1 MRTILLAIPE
11 DLQSQVPLA
20 QIEALVPEGRVVM
33 TDNRAEREAL
43 LGEVEI
49 VVGILPREWIA
60 RAPRLRWFQQWG
72 AGASWLLRYPKIAA
86 SDLIITNTSG
96 IHAIP
101 ISEHIFAMLLAFA
114 RGLHK
119 TMPAQQRHAWMAPH
133 NILFELPGKTM
144 VLVGVGAIGARTAQ
158 IAQAMGMHVIGVRRD
173 PSQDVVGVD
182 RMVGSEELQAVL
194 PEADVVVLTV
204 PLTSETRGMLGA
216 QELKLMSTSAYLINI
231 GRGGTVDEEA
241 LVRALREGQIAGAGL
256 DVFETEPLPEES
268 PLWRMENVIITAH
281 YAGSTPHYTERV
293 MEIFLDNLRR
303 YLKDEP
309 MRNVVD
315 KELGY

>member
-1 MRTILLAIPE
+1 MKTFLLAIPE
-11 DLQSQVPLA
+11 ALQSKIPLA
-20 QIEALVPEGRVVM
+20 QIEALAPGRRVVM
-33 TDNRAEREAL
+33 TADRAAIEKVL
-43 LGEVEI
+43 DEVE
-49 VVGILPREWIA
+49 VVAGLMPLDLIA
-60 RAPRLRWFQQWG
+60 RAPKLRWFQQWG
-72 AGASWLLRYPKIAA
+72 AGASWLLRYPKIAT
-86 SDLIITNTSG
+86 SDIIITNTSG

-231 GRGGTVDEEA
+231 GRGGTVDEDA

-256 DVFETEPLPEES
+256 DVFETEPLPEDS
-268 PLWRMENVIITAH
+268 PLWGMENVIITAH